1 MKEFVRLQWDPEQC
15 RNKLEEFRRLLAD
28 NQILRERE
36 DLLPFFRERRH
47 LSAFIGIYDPWGIT
61 HFDLL
66 AYEYSLFGDFTCD
79 LVVGDST
86 TKHYGF
92 IELEIGAP
100 DNIFV
105 RKREKTTPEWAP
117 RFERGYSQVMD
128 WFWKLHEE
136 ESQHGYS
143 DRFGECPVE
152 YFGLLIVGRDEA
164 FSRRE
169 LRRLA
174 WRASRTVINSKHIY
188 CRTFDQLY
196 ADLASRLKLYLL
208 SEERDPSTKATRGN
222 KRKSRRRKEP

>member
-15 RNKLEEFRRLLAD
+15 RNELEEFRRLLAD
-28 NQILRERE
+28 NRVLRERE
-36 DLLPFFRERRH
+36 DLLPFFRERQH
-47 LSAFIGIYDPWGIT
+47 LAAFIGVYDPWGIT

-66 AYEYSLFGDFTCD
+66 AYEYPLFGDFTCD

-92 IELEIGAP
+92 IELEMGAA

-105 RKREKTTPEWAP
+105 RKREKATPEWAP
-117 RFERGYSQVMD
+117 RFERGYSQVVD

-143 DRFGECPVE
+143 DRFGNAPVQ
-152 YFGLLIVGRDEA
+152 YFGLLIIGRDEA
-164 FSRRE
+164 FSARE
-169 LRRLA
+169 IRRLA
-174 WRASRTVINSKHIY
+174 WRASRKVVNSKHIY

-196 ADLASRLKLYLL
+196 ADLASRLKQYPFG
-208 SEERDPSTKATRGN
+208 EEPDKSAGAKGESR
-222 KRKSRRRKEP
+222 RKSRRKKES